1 VSLRVLVT
9 GANGFVGSAL
19 LRAAAAQGW
28 TAVGLVRRPIAG
40 AAGVRVCDYSVG
52 ALQQL
57 VAELKPDCI
66 AHAAGSASVAGSL
79 ADPGADFASS
89 VALTQRLLE
98 AVRASGARARLVY
111 MSSAAV
117 YGNPASLPVAES
129 APLAPISPYGFH
141 KLVCERL
148 FEEYAACYGQSAL
161 CVRAFSLLGEGQRR
175 LLVWDVFDKAR
186 GGGAVELGGT
196 GGESRDYLHVDDFAP
211 LLWRAAVRH
220 EDGFRALNV
229 ASGRAVTVR
238 EVAERVLAAAG
249 SRGPLRFSGLARA
262 GDPREWRADVSCLE
276 QLIGPL
282 ALPAFQ
288 ERLGQVVR
296 AWSA

>member
-1 VSLRVLVT
+1 MNARVLVT

-28 TAVGLVRRPIAG
+28 TAVGLARRPVAG
-40 AAGVRVCDYSVG
+40 ARVCDYSG
-52 ALQQL
+52 AAL
-57 VAELKPDCI
+57 AEVLRETKPDII

-79 ADPGADFASS
+79 ADPGADFANS

-98 AVRASGARARLVY
+98 AVRASGVRAKLVY

-117 YGNPASLPVAES
+117 YGNPASLPVAEG

-148 FEEYAACYGQSAL
+148 IEEYAACFGQSAL
-161 CVRAFSLLGEGQRR
+161 CARAFSLLGEGQRR
-175 LLVWDVFDKAR
+175 LLVWDIFGQSRA
-186 GGGAVELGGT
+186 GGQVTLGGT
-196 GGESRDYLHVDDFAP
+196 GNESRDYLHIDDFAR
-211 LLWRAAVRH
+211 LFWQAAARH
-220 EDGFRALNV
+220 EGGYRALNI
-229 ASGRAVTVR
+229 ASGRATTVR

-249 SRGPLRFSGLARA
+249 RPGAARFSGAARA
-262 GDPREWRADVSCLE
+262 GDPKEWRADLARLE
-276 QLIGPL
+276 QLVGPL
-282 ALPAFQ
+282 ALPAFE
-288 ERLGQVVR
+288 ERLEQVVR

>member
-1 VSLRVLVT
+1 MSVRVLVT

-19 LRAAAAQGW
+19 ARVASAAGFS
-28 TAVGLVRRPIAG
+28 VMGLVRRPVGGLAP
-40 AAGVRVCDYSVG
+40 VRVCDYSSNS
-52 ALQQL
+52 LR
-57 VAELKPDCI
+57 ELLEEASPDFI

-98 AVRASGARARLVY
+98 AIRASRVRAKLVY

-148 FEEYAACYGQSAL
+148 IEEYCSCFGLEAL
-161 CVRAFSLLGEGQRR
+161 CVRGFSLLGEAQRR
-175 LLVWDVFDKAR
+175 LLAWDIFEKSR
-186 GGGAVELGGT
+186 TGGSVILSGT
-196 GGESRDYLHVDDFAP
+196 GNESRDYLHIDDFAR
-211 LLWRAAVRH
+211 LLWQAVARH
-220 EDGFRALNV
+220 EGGFRALNV
-229 ASGRAVTVR
+229 ASGRATTVR

-249 SRGPLRFSGLARA
+249 SPGPLRFNGEARP
-262 GDPREWRADVSCLE
+262 GDPKEWRADLARLE
-276 QLIGPL
+276 QLVGPL
-282 ALPAFQ
+282 ALPAF
-288 ERLGQVVR
+288 EARLEQVVR
-296 AWSA
+296 AWIA